1 MLKHIKPRDIV
12 EFFLFAFVIMVLI
25 LVTGVL
31 ESAPLE
37 QAVLVAIPLA
47 IALWLTW
54 FILIARERARDHRR
68 PDLKI
73 MVDGKWVSV
82 DSKVGAQAFSAAYL
96 QPRSATPVQIFD
108 QDAHQKEQA

>member
-12 EFFLFAFVIMVLI
+12 EFFLFGLIFVALI
-25 LVTGVL
+25 GFAGFL
-31 ESAPLE
+31 ETAPLSLTM
-37 QAVLVAIPLA
+37 LVALVVGLG
-47 IALWLTW
+47 LWITW
-54 FILIARERARDHRR
+54 FILVVRQRAREHRR

-82 DSKVGAQAFSAAYL
+82 DSKVGAEAFTAAYL
-96 QPRSATPVQIFD
+96 QPKSATPVQIFD